1 MLEKRFNELYNRAYE
16 RGYCT
21 FSQFLN
27 MHEQSEL
34 KNLFL
39 PCVMY
44 GGYETAERVVAGFG
58 EGLQISSFPI
68 VCLCAKPL
76 SLKFADDLTHRDFL
90 GALMNLG
97 IKRELVGDIIVIDNC
112 GYILCLEHIAQYI
125 CENLVKVKH
134 TAVKTEYSQLAE
146 NVSEQGDKVSVFSN
160 SKRVDALISAVYN
173 FSRSESLRL
182 VSGEKVFVN
191 SKLVLSAALNVE
203 QGDIVSVRGYGRF
216 KYIGEIKTTKKGRL
230 VSQIEKF

>member
-1 MLEKRFNELYNRAYE
+1 MLEKRFSELYNRAYE
-16 RGYCT
+16 KGYCT

-27 MHEQSEL
+27 MYEQSEL

-58 EGLQISSFPI
+58 EGLQPSSFPI
-68 VCLCAKPL
+68 VCLCVKPL

-97 IKRELVGDIIVIDNC
+97 IKREFVGDIIVVDNC

-125 CENLVKVKH
+125 CENLTKVRH
-134 TAVKTEYSQLAE
+134 TAVKTEYSQVPE
-146 NVSEQGDKVSVFSN
+146 NVSEQVDKVSVFSN

-182 VSGEKVFVN
+182 VSGEKVFIN
-191 SKLVLSAALNVE
+191 SKLVLSAARNVE
-203 QGDIVSVRGYGRF
+203 QGDIVSVRGFGRF
-216 KYIGEIKTTKKGRL
+216 RYVGEVKTTKKGRL